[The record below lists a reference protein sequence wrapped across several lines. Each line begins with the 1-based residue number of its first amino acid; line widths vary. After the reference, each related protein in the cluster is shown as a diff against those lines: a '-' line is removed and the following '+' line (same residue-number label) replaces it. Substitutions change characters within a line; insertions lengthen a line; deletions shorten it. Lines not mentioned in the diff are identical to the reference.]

1 MKIIVK
7 AAAAV
12 LVAMAGPAC
21 AQGMDI
27 LHPVGS
33 YTQQPTGMV
42 FPVSVDDFQRV
53 EIIRYSKDGTDE
65 SGGYNYTRPMNEIV
79 ATVYVFPSPRVT
91 SFGSPANV
99 VAEARDV
106 ECRKQ
111 FKGVEQEVMTAH
123 PDATLV
129 GDGPVTLTQPGGSYS
144 GYKASYDLT
153 NPRAFGRTN
162 VAARSE
168 AYVFCFAGGK
178 WTVEYRIDYP
188 RESDAAALIAAF
200 MRDLTWTMPRESG
213 H

>member
-1 MKIIVK
+1 MKAIKITV
-7 AAAAV
+7 AV
-12 LVAMAGPAC
+12 LVVMAGSAW

-27 LHPVGS
+27 LHPAGP
-33 YTQQPTGMV
+33 YTQQPSGMV
-42 FPVSVDDFQRV
+42 FPVSVGDFQRV

-65 SGGYNYTRPMNEIV
+65 SGGYNYVKPMNEIV
-79 ATVYVFPSPRVT
+79 ATVYVFPSLRVI

-99 VAEARDV
+99 IAQARDT

-111 FKGVEQEVMTAH
+111 FKGVEQEVTTAH
-123 PDATLV
+123 PDATLL
-129 GDGPVTLTQPGGSYS
+129 GDGPVTLVQQGRSYS

-153 NPRAFGRTN
+153 HPRAFGRTN

-168 AYVFCFAGGK
+168 AYVFCYAGGK

-188 RESDAAALIAAF
+188 RQSDAAPLIAGF
-200 MRDLTWTMPRESG
+200 MRDLTWTIPPEGG